1 MAEELIHRAVARH
14 AATQPD
20 ATALVHRGGTVTY
33 RELADRTKQWARALR
48 EEGAGPGQYVAV
60 CLPRSPDLVTALL
73 AVLTT
78 GAAYAALDPR
88 WPAERT
94 AAVLERLAPVRVVT
108 QDRLPQ
114 PSAAH
119 PGDDDPEPSQLH
131 GGSPA
136 CVFFTSGTSG
146 TPKGVLSPHRATTR
160 LFAPGG
166 PLAFGPGTVVPVAAA
181 IPWDAFSLELWGALT
196 TGGTGILVES
206 DYLLPSTLEELTA
219 CHGANTA
226 WLTASL
232 FNLFVDDAP
241 ESFIGLERLYIG
253 GERLSP
259 SHVSR
264 FLQAHPDIALYNG
277 YGPVESCVF
286 ATVHHIRE
294 EDCLAPDGI
303 PLGSPVPA
311 TAVHVLDGVVE
322 AAPGEVGELCVSGDG
337 LAVGYLA
344 DDSLTE
350 ARFPRVRLRDGEQVR
365 VYRTGDLGYADERGS
380 VRFTGRADR
389 QFKVRGHRLE
399 PEEIESCAAT
409 LAPVTRSTVVPIPGE
424 LGTYDGI
431 ALFYTGG
438 DSPRA
443 VADDGECSEIRAL
456 LSRRLPAYAVPD
468 VVSRV
473 DRFPVT
479 GNGKVDS
486 RALLALLDAGR

>member
-1 MAEELIHRAVARH
+1 MAEELIHQAVARH
-14 AATQPD
+14 AAIRPD
-20 ATALVHRGGTVTY
+20 ATALVHRNGTVTY
-33 RELADRTKQWARALR
+33 RELADRAQQWARALR
-48 EEGAGPGQYVAV
+48 QEGAGPGQYVAV

-94 AAVLERLAPVRVVT
+94 AAVLERLAPVRVIT
-108 QDRLPQ
+108 QDRLPE
-114 PSAAH
+114 PAAAH
-119 PGDDDPEPSQLH
+119 PGVGDTEPSQLH

-146 TPKGVLSPHRATTR
+146 APKGVVSPHRATMR
-160 LFAPGG
+160 LFAPDG
-166 PLAFGPGTVVPVAAA
+166 PLAFGPGAVLPVAAA
-181 IPWDAFSLELWGALT
+181 TPWDAFSLELWGALT
-196 TGGTGILVES
+196 TGGTGVLVES
-206 DYLLPSTLEELTA
+206 DYLLPPTLEELTA
-219 CHGANTA
+219 CHGVNTA

-232 FNLFVDDAP
+232 FNLFVEDAP
-241 ESFIGLERLYIG
+241 ESFTGLERLYIG

-264 FLQAHPDIALYNG
+264 FLRAHPDIALYNG

-286 ATVHHIRE
+286 ATVHRIRE

-311 TAVHVLDGVVE
+311 TAVHVLDGVAE

-344 DDSLTE
+344 DDALTE
-350 ARFPRVRLRDGEQVR
+350 ACFSRVRLRDGERVR
-365 VYRTGDLGYADERGS
+365 VYRTGDLGYADERGRM
-380 VRFTGRADR
+380 RFTGRSDR

-431 ALFYTGG
+431 ALFYTGDDG
-438 DSPRA
+438 PSA
-443 VADDGECSEIRAL
+443 AADDGECTEIRAL
-456 LSRRLPAYAVPD
+456 LGRRLPSYAVPD
-468 VVSRV
+468 VVTRV